1 MLTTQKFWECSI
13 GLRTLRTTVQIFPHK
28 CLVLVT
34 ILVPNWLRINIKN
47 SFSFKLESVSTDQ
60 VTKSIDEIGC
70 NNSSSGYIP
79 AKITMI
85 AKEEIAE
92 QITNCMNSSLS
103 TETLPGELN
112 IAHIVPAFEK
122 KDQNDKTNYRPI
134 KLLLLISKIF
144 EKVLYQQVEDVADT
158 TLSTKPCGFRERYS
172 TQHALL
178 NLLKNWQKCLNKSG
192 VVRTVLMDFSK
203 A

>member
-13 GLRTLRTTVQIFPHK
+13 GLRTLRSTVQIFPHK
-28 CLVLVT
+28 CLVSVT
-34 ILVPNWLRINIKN
+34 ILIPKWLRINIKN

-60 VTKSIDEIGC
+60 VIKSIDEIDC

-79 AKITMI
+79 AKIIMI

-92 QITNCMNSSLS
+92 QITNCMDSSLS
-103 TETLPGELN
+103 TETLPGELK
-112 IAHIVPAFEK
+112 IAHIVPVFEK
-122 KDQNDKTNYRPI
+122 EDQNDKTSYRPI

-144 EKVLYQQVEDVADT
+144 EKVLYQQTEDFAK
-158 TLSTKPCGFRERYS
+158 TLSTKPCGFRKRYS

-178 NLLKNWQKCLNKSG
+178 NLLKN
-192 VVRTVLMDFSK
+192 
-203 A
+203 